1 MLVTMVTLTTA
12 AITAAHMLLIGSF
25 AAASA
30 ADDDFRVVA
39 MDMMRLN
46 ILLNVQLSDRRSGV

>member
-46 ILLNVQLSDRRSGV
+46 ILLNVQLSDRR